1 MNDEILRT
9 TAFSGSRAA
18 NLYARTAEEI
28 TVPSPVWAAM
38 GDEFRNQVTRLVA
51 GTVQLREGLPRDAA
65 SEFAPALADM
75 EASLDSL
82 ASLAKCLDAVVKPGE
97 QVISDLGDVIERAL
111 ALARPWLHSEMRISV
126 SGRSGAVRNRTGAV
140 ECALAAMLVS
150 LARSP
155 DLETGRAAR
164 ELRIEVFSGRG
175 TLAVEIESD
184 GGRPTSS
191 WRWSL
196 AERLADVVG
205 GTLELLPDRIG
216 ASLRFQ

>member
-1 MNDEILRT
+1 
-9 TAFSGSRAA
+9 
-18 NLYARTAEEI
+18 
-28 TVPSPVWAAM
+28 M

-51 GTVQLREGLPRDAA
+51 GTLQLREGLPRDTA

-82 ASLAKCLDAVVKPGE
+82 ASLAKCLDAVTKPGE
-97 QVISDLGDVIERAL
+97 QIISDLGDVIERAL
-111 ALARPWLHSEMRISV
+111 ALARPWLHAEMRFSV
-126 SGRSGAVRNRTGAV
+126 AGRSGAVRNRSGAV
-140 ECALAAMLVS
+140 ECALATMLVS

-155 DLETGRAAR
+155 DAATGRPAR
-164 ELRIEVFSGRG
+164 DLRIEVFSGRG

-184 GGRPTSS
+184 GGRPLPSSPSS
-191 WRWSL
+191 WRWAL

-205 GTLELLPDRIG
+205 GTLEQLPDRVG

>member
-1 MNDEILRT
+1 M
-9 TAFSGSRAA
+9 
-18 NLYARTAEEI
+18 
-28 TVPSPVWAAM
+28 VPSPVWAAM
-38 GDEFRNQVTRLVA
+38 GDEFRNQVTRLIA
-51 GTVQLREGLPRDAA
+51 GTLQLRDGLPRETA

-75 EASLDSL
+75 ESSLESL
-82 ASLAKCLDAVVKPGE
+82 ASLTKCLDAVVKPGE

-111 ALARPWLHSEMRISV
+111 VLARPWLHTEMRISV
-126 SGRSGAVRNRTGAV
+126 AGRSGAVRNRSGAV
-140 ECALAAMLVS
+140 ECALATMLVS

-155 DLETGRAAR
+155 NAGSGRPAG

-184 GGRPTSS
+184 GGRPAPS
-191 WRWSL
+191 WRWAL

-205 GTLELLPDRIG
+205 GTLEQLPDRVG

>member
-1 MNDEILRT
+1 
-9 TAFSGSRAA
+9 
-18 NLYARTAEEI
+18 
-28 TVPSPVWAAM
+28 M
-38 GDEFRNQVTRLVA
+38 GDEFRNQVTRLFA

-75 EASLDSL
+75 ESSLDSL

-97 QVISDLGDVIERAL
+97 QIISDLGDVIERAL

-126 SGRSGAVRNRTGAV
+126 AGRSGAVRNRSGAV
-140 ECALAAMLVS
+140 ECALATMLVS

-155 DLETGRAAR
+155 DPVSGRHAR

-175 TLAVEIESD
+175 MLAVEIESD
-184 GGRPTSS
+184 GGRPQSSAAVS
-191 WRWSL
+191 WRWAL

-205 GTLELLPDRIG
+205 ATLELLPDRVG